1 MLRHVN
7 LTLRRWAMRKFKRF
21 AGRAVAAACF
31 LERLVKTRADL
42 FAHWRIGMIG
52 AFA

>member
-1 MLRHVN
+1 MLRYVN
-7 LTLRRWAMRKFKRF
+7 QTLLAWAIRKFKRF
-21 AGRAVAAACF
+21 TGRRVAAARF

-42 FAHWRIGMIG
+42 FVHWHIGMIG